1 MIGILTWMKAR
12 ASSSMV
18 FKETPL
24 ADLADFIVTDLELL
38 ELPLGEVL
46 VSDFLLLANA
56 MAITTRASKNLKPY
70 MVMI

>member
-1 MIGILTWMKAR
+1 MKAR

-18 FKETPL
+18 FKDDEP
-24 ADLADFIVTDLELL
+24 LADFIETALELL
-38 ELPLGEVL
+38 LPLGADL

-70 MVMI
+70 ILMI